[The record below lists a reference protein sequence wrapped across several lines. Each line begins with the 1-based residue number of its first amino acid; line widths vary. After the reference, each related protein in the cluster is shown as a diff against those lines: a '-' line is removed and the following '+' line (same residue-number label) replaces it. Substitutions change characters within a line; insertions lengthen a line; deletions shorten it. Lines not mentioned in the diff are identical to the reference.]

1 MRREYDLPK
10 AVSMD
15 ALAERCFQ
23 LGANRQMRRIKE
35 QHHLLARAR
44 GNEARRLDAV
54 GCFSISLI
62 ALGLLLVWTFI
73 SADIWVGFVLSG
85 GFAGLIYK
93 LYKKIRAGGPGAGAD
108 AFVQR
113 WKNRTSVKQGVAAY
127 GRGEPW
133 AVARVHEYAVEEF
146 RNRVAEHRERTLGDN
161 SEWGRARASL
171 VEAASEAQRSSAYWA
186 ARLRQEPSNE
196 LAKSQK
202 DVSDRLQAKLA
213 EAFEKLEAR
222 SVALRRFYNEC
233 DARLAAMDRRNRD
246 LEESRRLGELS
257 GRADVIIAHAEGTI
271 HALATS
277 FVTEARAFADPLGGV
292 AAVSITSLAGEAP
305 VDDIDYF
312 ADQIIEDSD
321 RDRAAIEDLERRLA
335 P

>member
-1 MRREYDLPK
+1 MTRPGPDR

-23 LGANRQMRRIKE
+23 LDANRQLLRIKE
-35 QHHLLARAR
+35 QHQLLARAR

-62 ALGLLLVWTFI
+62 ALGLLFVWTFI

-93 LYKKIRAGGPGAGAD
+93 VYKKIRARGPGAVAD

-113 WKNRTSVKQGVAAY
+113 WKIRASVKQGTAAY
-127 GRGEPW
+127 ERGEPW

-146 RNRVAEHRERTLGDN
+146 RNRVAEHREQTLGVD

-171 VEAASEAQRSSAYWA
+171 TEAATDAQRSAAYWG

-196 LAKSQK
+196 FAKSQK
-202 DVSDRLQAKLA
+202 DVSERLQAKLA
-213 EAFEKLEAR
+213 KAFEKLEAR
-222 SVALRRFYNEC
+222 SVALRRFYDEC
-233 DARLAAMDRRNRD
+233 DARLAAMDRRNHD
-246 LEESRRLGELS
+246 LEESRRLEELS
-257 GRADVIIAHAEGTI
+257 GRADMIIAHAEGTI
-271 HALATS
+271 HGLATA
-277 FVTEARAFADPLGGV
+277 FVAEARAFADALGGV
-292 AAVSITSLAGEAP
+292 ASVSIKSLAGEAP

-312 ADQIIEDSD
+312 ADRIIEDSD